1 MVEKIFKWCLE
12 GKGGL
17 QCINNMK
24 FIETITSFLIGR
36 VGWNLEAGL
45 GNSWNSYSFFKTV
58 CHNLDCV
65 NCLNCVSHNSQ

>member
-36 VGWNLEAGL
+36 VRWNLEVGL
-45 GNSWNSYSFFKTV
+45 GNSWNSYSFFKIV
-58 CHNLDCV
+58 SHNLDCV
-65 NCLNCVSHNSQ
+65 NCLNCVSHNLE

>member
-36 VGWNLEAGL
+36 VRWNLEVAL
-45 GNSWNSYSFFKTV
+45 GNSWNSYSFFKIV
-58 CHNLDCV
+58 SHNLDCV
-65 NCLNCVSHNSQ
+65 NCLNCVSHNLE